1 MSATLTPGTRPKKI
15 RIGDLLIEHK
25 IISQEQLGAALAD
38 QKKSGRKL
46 GRVLIENGYLTEDQ
60 LLDFLARQLNIP
72 HIDLKRYH
80 VKPETVRLIPE
91 VHARRFRVLA
101 LDESREGL
109 LIGMADPTD
118 IFAYDELTR
127 VLRRP
132 LKLAVV
138 READLLKT
146 IDLMY
151 RRTAEISG
159 LAQALEQELSEFDVD
174 IGALAANEA
183 LTDAPVVKLLQSM
196 FEDAIQVN
204 ASDIHIEP
212 DEREL
217 RIRFRQ
223 DGVLRVQTV
232 GERKIG
238 AALVSRLKLMAGLD
252 ISEKRLPQDGRFN
265 VRVRDKSIDVRLST
279 LPVQHGES
287 AVMRLLNQTTGVLAL
302 SDIGM
307 AEATVTRFRK
317 LIHSPH
323 GVVLVTGP
331 TGSGKT
337 TTLYSALKELN
348 KPSHKV
354 VTVED
359 PVEYRLAGI
368 NQVQVNSKI
377 DLSFAR
383 VLRSVLRQDPDIIL
397 VGEIRDSETAEIA
410 LRAAMTG
417 HLVLSTLHTNDAIST
432 AARLMDMGAEPY
444 LIAASLRGVVA
455 QRLVRR
461 VCESCSEPYEPDANA
476 RALLRTE
483 LGAAAE
489 GLNFKRGRGCTYC
502 NSTGYHG
509 RIGIYE
515 LLEMNEAVVEALHGG
530 DSLHFA
536 QVARAQKGYVSLK
549 RGAIDLAAR
558 GLTTL
563 DQVLRVTFGMES

>member
-1 MSATLTPGTRPKKI
+1 MSATTVKPRKI

-25 IISQEQLGAALAD
+25 IISQDQLNSALAD

-46 GRVLIENGYLTEDQ
+46 GRVLVENGFLSEDQ
-60 LLDFLARQLNIP
+60 LLNFLARQLNIP
-72 HIDLKRYH
+72 YVELKRYH

-91 VHARRFRVLA
+91 AHARRFRVLA
-101 LDESREGL
+101 LEDARDGL

-118 IFAYDELTR
+118 IFAYDELAR

-146 IDLMY
+146 IDIMY

-159 LAQALEQELSEFDVD
+159 LAQELDLELSGYDVD
-174 IGALAANEA
+174 IGALASTEG
-183 LTDAPVVKLLQSM
+183 LTDAPVVKLLQTV

-217 RIRFRQ
+217 RIRFRL
-223 DGVLRVQTV
+223 DGVLRVQTTA
-232 GERKIG
+232 ERRI
-238 AALVSRLKLMAGLD
+238 ASALVSRLKLMAGLD
-252 ISEKRLPQDGRFN
+252 ISEKRLPQDGRFS
-265 VRVRDKSIDVRLST
+265 VRVRDKTVDVRLST
-279 LPVQHGES
+279 MPVQYGES
-287 AVMRLLNQTTGVLAL
+287 AVMRLLNQATGVLDL
-302 SDIGM
+302 DQIGM
-307 AEATVTRFRK
+307 APEMLEHFRRM
-317 LIHSPH
+317 IHAPH

-337 TTLYSALKELN
+337 TTLYGALKELN
-348 KPSHKV
+348 KTSSKV

-359 PVEYRLAGI
+359 PVEYRLPGI
-368 NQVQVNSKI
+368 NQVQINPKI
-377 DLSFAR
+377 DLTFAR

-397 VGEIRDSETAEIA
+397 VGEIRDAETAEIA

-444 LIAASLRGVVA
+444 LIAASLRGIVA

-461 VCESCSEPYEPDANA
+461 VCESCSEPYSPDVNE
-476 RALLRTE
+476 RGLLKTE
-483 LGAAAE
+483 FGAAAGNLE
-489 GLNFKRGRGCTYC
+489 FRRGRGCTYC
-502 NSTGYHG
+502 NSSGYQG

-515 LLEMNEAVVEALHGG
+515 ILEMDDRLVEALHSG
-530 DSLHFA
+530 DPTHFSRAAHEQSGYKSL
-536 QVARAQKGYVSLK
+536 RRS
-549 RGAIDLAAR
+549 AIELAAR

-563 DQVLRVTFGMES
+563 DQVLRVTYGLED

>member
-1 MSATLTPGTRPKKI
+1 MSVTTVRPKKI

-25 IISQEQLGAALAD
+25 IISQEQLNNALAD

-46 GRVLIENGYLTEDQ
+46 GRVLVENGYLTEDQ

-72 HIDLKRYH
+72 YIELKRYH
-80 VKPETVRLIPE
+80 IKPETVRLIPE
-91 VHARRFRVLA
+91 VQARRFRVLA
-101 LDESREGL
+101 LEDARDGL

-118 IFAYDELTR
+118 IFAYDELMR

-138 READLLKT
+138 RETDLLKT
-146 IDLMY
+146 IDIMY

-159 LAQALEQELSEFDVD
+159 LAQELDQEMSEYDVD
-174 IGALAANEA
+174 IGVLASTEG
-183 LTDAPVVKLLQSM
+183 LTDAPVVKLLQTV

-217 RIRFRQ
+217 RIRFRL
-223 DGVLRVQTV
+223 DGVLRVQTTA
-232 GERKIG
+232 ERRIG
-238 AALVSRLKLMAGLD
+238 SALVSRLKLMAGLD

-279 LPVQHGES
+279 MPVQHGES
-287 AVMRLLNQTTGVLAL
+287 AVMRLLNQSTGVLDL
-302 SDIGM
+302 EQIGM
-307 AEATVTRFRK
+307 APDMLEHFRRM
-317 LIHSPH
+317 IHSPH

-337 TTLYSALKELN
+337 TTLYGALKELN
-348 KPSHKV
+348 KPSVKV

-359 PVEYRLAGI
+359 PVEYRLHGI
-368 NQVQVNSKI
+368 NQVQVNPKI
-377 DLSFAR
+377 DLTFAR
-383 VLRSVLRQDPDIIL
+383 VLRSVLRQDPDIVL
-397 VGEIRDSETAEIA
+397 VGEIRDEETAEIA

-417 HLVLSTLHTNDAIST
+417 HLVLSTLHTNDAISSAT
-432 AARLMDMGAEPY
+432 RLMDMGAKTY

-461 VCESCSEPYEPDANA
+461 VCESCSEPYTPDANE
-476 RALLRTE
+476 RALLR
-483 LGAAAE
+483 AE
-489 GLNFKRGRGCTYC
+489 FGTDSGRLEFRRGRGCTYC
-502 NSTGYHG
+502 NSTGYQG

-515 LLEMNEAVVEALHGG
+515 ILEMDDHLIEALHSG
-530 DSLHFA
+530 DPMRFSRAAHEQPGYKSL
-536 QVARAQKGYVSLK
+536 RRS
-549 RGAIDLAAR
+549 AIELAAR

-563 DQVLRVTFGMES
+563 DQVLRVTYGLED

>member
-25 IISQEQLGAALAD
+25 IISQEQLTAALTD

-60 LLDFLARQLNIP
+60 LLDFLARQLNVP
-72 HIDLKRYH
+72 YIDLKRYH

-91 VHARRFRVLA
+91 SHARRFRALA
-101 LDESREGL
+101 LEDARDGL
-109 LIGMADPTD
+109 LVGMADPTD

-132 LKLAVV
+132 IKLAVV

-174 IGALAANEA
+174 LGALVANDNI
-183 LTDAPVVKLLQSM
+183 TDAPVVKLLQTM
-196 FEDAIQVN
+196 FEDAVQVN

-217 RIRFRQ
+217 RIRFRL

-232 GERKIG
+232 AERKI
-238 AALVSRLKLMAGLD
+238 APALVSRLKLMGGLD

-265 VRVRDKSIDVRLST
+265 IRVRDKSIDVRLST
-279 LPVQHGES
+279 LPTQYGES
-287 AVMRLLNQTTGVLAL
+287 AVMRLLNQSTGVLDL
-302 SDIGM
+302 EQLGM
-307 AEATVTRFRK
+307 PETLLARFRRMIK
-317 LIHSPH
+317 SPH
-323 GVVLVTGP
+323 GVMLVTGP

-337 TTLYSALKELN
+337 TTLYGALKELN
-348 KPSHKV
+348 KPAHKII
-354 VTVED
+354 TVED
-359 PVEYRLAGI
+359 PIEYRLSGI
-368 NQVQVNSKI
+368 NQVQVNAKI
-377 DLSFAR
+377 DLTFAK
-383 VLRSVLRQDPDIIL
+383 VLRSILRQDPDIIL
-397 VGEIRDSETAEIA
+397 VGEMRDQETAEIG

-417 HLVLSTLHTNDAIST
+417 HLVLSTLHTNDAVST
-432 AARLMDMGAEPY
+432 VARLLDMGAAPF
-444 LIAASLRGVVA
+444 LLAASLRGILA

-461 VCESCSEPYEPDANA
+461 VCDSCAEPTALDVNQ
-476 RALLRTE
+476 RAVVRAE
-483 LGAAAE
+483 LGNAAE
-489 GLNFKRGRGCTYC
+489 NAQFKRGRGCTYC
-502 NSTGYHG
+502 NNTGYQG

-515 LLEMNEAVVEALHGG
+515 LVEMD
-530 DSLHFA
+530 DSLIDPLHRGDALAFA
-536 QVARAQKGYVSLK
+536 AAARAQPGYQSL
-549 RGAIDLAAR
+549 RHSALELAAR
-558 GLTTL
+558 GVTTV
-563 DQVLRVTFGMES
+563 DQVLRVTFGLED